1 VRSKRSS
8 HKIVIKYQNIGNLI
22 SFLPVDRASF
32 SAPYFHTMTPSIR
45 LFAFSMLSSFTV
57 ALNAQTKVATPT
69 PTDLDWQNIRSAA
82 FAPPAKELLNAPDEA
97 SLKIA
102 IANQAS
108 RFHQSADLA
117 KDFYTKN
124 PQHKK
129 ATEARKLEAIMLVQ
143 AVQSGD
149 TAIEGRMETTVN
161 AFINDKT
168 VGEAYRAEIAGTHAF
183 AGLAGKALSADEMS
197 NAQEKI
203 ARSLMLS
210 FPSQPQGYESL
221 LTLAQQKD
229 MVKEK
234 ALLQELLATPAPVS
248 VKQSVQLLL
257 ERLALVGQPF
267 SDVLSDAGAK
277 TVQSAVV
284 AGKPTLV
291 YTWASWSPGSI
302 DMAEKLAKR
311 NTAAANLVGVNLD
324 SDQTVA
330 MDLATKHGLPGA
342 QQFDSRGADGALAK
356 RLKVNGAPLVFLID
370 AKGVIQDVRGTDN
383 FDQKLTAL
391 GL

>member
-1 VRSKRSS
+1 
-8 HKIVIKYQNIGNLI
+8 
-22 SFLPVDRASF
+22 
-32 SAPYFHTMTPSIR
+32 
-45 LFAFSMLSSFTV
+45 
-57 ALNAQTKVATPT
+57 
-69 PTDLDWQNIRSAA
+69 
-82 FAPPAKELLNAPDEA
+82 
-97 SLKIA
+97 
-102 IANQAS
+102 
-108 RFHQSADLA
+108 
-117 KDFYTKN
+117 
-124 PQHKK
+124 
-129 ATEARKLEAIMLVQ
+129 
-143 AVQSGD
+143 
-149 TAIEGRMETTVN
+149 
-161 AFINDKT
+161 
-168 VGEAYRAEIAGTHAF
+168 
-183 AGLAGKALSADEMS
+183 
-197 NAQEKI
+197 
-203 ARSLMLS
+203 
-210 FPSQPQGYESL
+210 
-221 LTLAQQKD
+221 
-229 MVKEK
+229 
-234 ALLQELLATPAPVS
+234 VS